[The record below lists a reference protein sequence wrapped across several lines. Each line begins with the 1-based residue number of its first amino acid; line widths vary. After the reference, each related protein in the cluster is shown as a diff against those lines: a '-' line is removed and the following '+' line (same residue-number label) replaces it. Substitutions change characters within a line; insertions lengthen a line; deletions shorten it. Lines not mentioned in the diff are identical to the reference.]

1 MSARTQL
8 QSKPVAD
15 LRAIAEGLGLEH
27 KGMQKAKL
35 IDLLLEQGDAV
46 VEAEEPIVAEVISKN
61 DDSDLPSVVNS
72 GDSQVKA
79 GESREGILDIL
90 PEGYGFLRCSGYKPG
105 DNDVY
110 VPAGS
115 IKKFRMRKGDLV
127 EGPIRAPRQ
136 KEKYPALI
144 EPKTVNGAEPE
155 LLARRVDFNK
165 LTPLF
170 PDERLK
176 LEVLGKPEK
185 IVFYKKILQN
195 N

>member
-105 DNDVY
+105 DNDVF
-110 VPAGS
+110 VPAGC
-115 IKKFRMRKGDLV
+115 
-127 EGPIRAPRQ
+127 
-136 KEKYPALI
+136 
-144 EPKTVNGAEPE
+144 E
-155 LLARRVDFNK
+155 LLIDTGQHVIAGETAIAQFARR
-165 LTPLF
+165 PSA
-170 PDERLK
+170 ERS
-176 LEVLGKPEK
+176 
-185 IVFYKKILQN
+185 
-195 N
+195 

>member
-15 LRAIAEGLGLEH
+15 LRAIAEGLGLEF
-27 KGMQKAKL
+27 KGLQKAKL
-35 IDLLLEQGDAV
+35 IDLLLEQGDTV
-46 VEAEEPIVAEVISKN
+46 IEAEEPVVAKVIKN

-105 DNDVY
+105 DKDVY

-136 KEKYPALI
+136 KEKFPALV
-144 EPKTVNGAEPE
+144 EPKTVNGADP
-155 LLARRVDFNK
+155 
-165 LTPLF
+165 
-170 PDERLK
+170 
-176 LEVLGKPEK
+176 
-185 IVFYKKILQN
+185 
-195 N
+195 

>member
-1 MSARTQL
+1 MRE
-8 QSKPVAD
+8 
-15 LRAIAEGLGLEH
+15 IAAGIGHEH

-35 IDLLLEQGDAV
+35 IDLLQEEGDAV

-115 IKKFRMRKGDLV
+115 IKKYRMRNGDLV
-127 EGPIRAPRQ
+127 EGPFRAPRQ

-144 EPKTVNGAEPE
+144 EPKTANGADPE
-155 LLARRVDFNK
+155 SLARRVDDNK
-165 LTPLF
+165 WKT
-170 PDERLK
+170 
-176 LEVLGKPEK
+176 
-185 IVFYKKILQN
+185 IIHT
-195 N
+195 

>member
-79 GESREGILDIL
+79 GESREGILR
-90 PEGYGFLRCSGYKPG
+90 YS
-105 DNDVY
+105 
-110 VPAGS
+110 S
-115 IKKFRMRKGDLV
+115 
-127 EGPIRAPRQ
+127 
-136 KEKYPALI
+136 
-144 EPKTVNGAEPE
+144 
-155 LLARRVDFNK
+155 RR
-165 LTPLF
+165 LW
-170 PDERLK
+170 
-176 LEVLGKPEK
+176 
-185 IVFYKKILQN
+185 VFKM
-195 N
+195 